1 MHACTRPYACARSH
15 ACTHAH
21 ACTHDVAL
29 LEGLYMC
36 CFPAHLCT
44 IELIQTDMSI
54 DVAAVTCLFEAERA
68 YSIADPGD
76 LLE

>member
-1 MHACTRPYACARSH
+1 
-15 ACTHAH
+15 
-21 ACTHDVAL
+21 
-29 LEGLYMC
+29 MC